1 MKFKKIVKQFLR
13 INRKLVIPIKNKRLL
28 NTKDN
33 IINNN
38 LKEETNCLA

>member
-1 MKFKKIVKQFLR
+1 MKFKKIVKYFLK
-13 INRKLVIPIKNKRLL
+13 NKQKTSNTYKNKRLL